1 MVSIKNHCDGKP
13 HIKTLPSFK
22 ASVLKIPAEVCQKEV
37 DTSVLMDKFKRLK
50 RKTNIAYFV
59 DKNDISFKKF
69 PNLVDP
75 VTRKDLI
82 FNKVIGPL
90 YVNKDDCREFV
101 SVYGEVNILNVVKV
115 VSKSIF
121 FSFLMDGSTSK

>member
-22 ASVLKIPAEVCQKEV
+22 ASVLKIPAVVCQKEV
-37 DTSVLMDKFKRLK
+37 DTNVLMDKFERLK

-69 PNLVDP
+69 PNLVDL

-82 FNKVIGPL
+82 
-90 YVNKDDCREFV
+90 
-101 SVYGEVNILNVVKV
+101 
-115 VSKSIF
+115 SIKLLDLCM
-121 FSFLMDGSTSK
+121 SIKMIAGNL